1 MKPVGEK
8 PIDRESWAQVGEYL
22 RKTLDQ
28 DELTH
33 CMRCG
38 FCLPACPTYRETGL
52 EQASP
57 RGRLALMKAVADG
70 MMEPDKA
77 FADQMNLC
85 LGCRACE
92 TACPAGVQYGRVLEQ
107 ARAGIALREPS
118 SRIVRGLRKLF
129 FEHLFPY
136 QHRLRTLGW
145 WLALYQR
152 WGVGWL
158 VQRSGL
164 MRLFPE
170 HIREMEA
177 VMPLASSKGVREQ
190 LGEIIRPEGTPKGR
204 VGLFRGC
211 IMDVLF
217 TETNCNTARLLVKA
231 GYEVVIPD
239 KQRCCGALHAHAG
252 EVETAKRLAC
262 DNIGAFREA
271 KVDWIVSNA
280 GGCGA
285 MLVEYAHH
293 FQGDV
298 RMEEDARWFS
308 ERVRDISQ
316 LVADVIDDLPL
327 KRLQRRVTYQDSC
340 HLRNGMHVTQPR
352 NILRRIPGIT
362 YVELFESD
370 RCCGSAGIYNLT
382 QPEMSKQILDEKMTH
397 VKNTEADILV
407 TSNPGC
413 LLQMKWGIRRAGL
426 EQRMHAVH
434 LVDLLMEAVE

>member
-1 MKPVGEK
+1 VKHLKEK
-8 PIDRESWAQVGEYL
+8 ETDREAWTYVGQYL
-22 RKTLDQ
+22 RETLDQ
-28 DELTH
+28 DELTN

-70 MMEPDKA
+70 MIEPDAA

-92 TACPAGVQYGRVLEQ
+92 TACPAGVQFGRVLEQ
-107 ARAGIALREPS
+107 ARAGIARRQPS
-118 SRIVRGLRKLF
+118 SRIVQGLRKLF
-129 FEHLFPY
+129 FELLFPH
-136 QHRLRTLGW
+136 QHRLRMLGW
-145 WLALYQR
+145 WMELYR
-152 WGVGWL
+152 RSGLRWL

-170 HIREMEA
+170 HLREMEA
-177 VMPLASSKGVREQ
+177 VMPPASSKGVRER
-190 LGEIIRPEGTPKGR
+190 LGDIIRPEGTPRGR

-217 TETNCNTARLLVKA
+217 TETNCNTARLLAKA
-231 GYEVVIPD
+231 GYEVIIPD
-239 KQRCCGALHAHAG
+239 AQRCCGALHAHAG
-252 EVETAKRLAC
+252 EEEVAKRLARE
-262 DNIGAFREA
+262 NIGAFREA
-271 KVDWIVSNA
+271 NVDWIVSNA

-293 FQGDV
+293 LWGDV
-298 RMEEDARWFS
+298 LMEEDARWFS
-308 ERVRDISQ
+308 ERVRDISR

-327 KRLQRRVTYQDSC
+327 RRLEYRVTYQDSC
-340 HLRNGMHVTQPR
+340 HLRNGMRVMEPR
-352 NILRRIPGIT
+352 NLLHRIPGVT

-370 RCCGSAGIYNLT
+370 RCCGSAGIFNLT
-382 QPEMSKQILDEKMTH
+382 QPEMSKRILDEKMTH
-397 VKNTEADILV
+397 VKKTEADVLV

-426 EQRMHAVH
+426 EHRMRAVH
-434 LVDLLMEAVE
+434 LADLLMEAVE